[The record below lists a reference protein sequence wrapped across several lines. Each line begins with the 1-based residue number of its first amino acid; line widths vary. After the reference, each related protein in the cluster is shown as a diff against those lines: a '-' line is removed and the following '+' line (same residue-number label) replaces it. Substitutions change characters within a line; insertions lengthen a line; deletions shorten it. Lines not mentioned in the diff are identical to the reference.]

1 MIINYHKLMD
11 MLLIASG
18 IATLLFSLIVGVFA
32 LYLGFKFFSVLTRD
46 IDEEAEIKENN
57 IAVAVLAG
65 AFIFSIG
72 NVLKTTVDPMI
83 QTLFNILS
91 GSYSI
96 GLLLLNIG
104 IMLLQFG
111 LALVIG
117 TLMLWLG
124 IRIFMNLNHNIREFA
139 EIRKN
144 NIAVAIITASIVI
157 TLSLFIS
164 GGLEKLLQT
173 IVITPGIDNA
183 GLKPFG

>member
-1 MIINYHKLMD
+1 MD

-18 IATLLFSLIVGVFA
+18 IATLLFSLIIGVFA
-32 LYLGFKFFSVLTRD
+32 LYLGFKFFTFLTRD

-65 AFIFSIG
+65 SFIFSIG

-83 QTLFNILS
+83 HTLFNILS
-91 GSYSI
+91 SEFGPALI
-96 GLLLLNIG
+96 LQNIG
-104 IMLLQFG
+104 VMLLQFG
-111 LALVIG
+111 IALVVG
-117 TLMLWLG
+117 TLVLWLG
-124 IRIFMNLNHNIREFA
+124 IRIFMNLNHNVREFT

-144 NIAVAIITASIVI
+144 NIAVSIITASIVI
-157 TLSLFIS
+157 TLSLFIA

-183 GLKPFG
+183 GLTPFG